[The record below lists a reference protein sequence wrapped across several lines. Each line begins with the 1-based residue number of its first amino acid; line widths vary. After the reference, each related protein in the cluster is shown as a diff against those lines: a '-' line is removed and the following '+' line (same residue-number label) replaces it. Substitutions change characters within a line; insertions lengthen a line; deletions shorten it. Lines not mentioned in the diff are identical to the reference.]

1 MRLPIALAA
10 AASVVLVGSPGGTS
24 AAPVPPNGAFVRT
37 VDNPWFPL
45 RPGATFVYRGV
56 KDGEPTRDVVH
67 VTRGTR
73 VIDGVRCTAVSD
85 RLYAA
90 GRLAERTTDWY
101 AQDRSGTVWYFGED
115 TAELD
120 RSGTV
125 TSREGSWLSGVNGAR
140 PGVFMPAH
148 PVIGQT
154 FRQEYLRGHAEDH
167 FRVLDLHATARTP
180 AVDSTRALLTKE
192 WTPLEPGVVDHKLY
206 VRGVGLVDEQTVR
219 GGDERNLLVGRTR

>member
-10 AASVVLVGSPGGTS
+10 VAGVMLVGNPGGTP
-24 AAPVPPNGAFVRT
+24 AQAPPNRAFVRT
-37 VDNPWFPL
+37 IDNAWFPL

-67 VTRGTR
+67 VTHRTR
-73 VIDGVRCTAVSD
+73 MIDGARCTAVTD
-85 RLYAA
+85 RLYAS
-90 GRLAERTTDWY
+90 GHLAERTTDWY

-115 TAELD
+115 TVELD
-120 RSGTV
+120 AGGKV
-125 TSREGSWLSGVNGAR
+125 TSREGSWLSGVDGAR
-140 PGVFMPAH
+140 PGVFMPAR
-148 PVIGQT
+148 PTIGQT

-206 VRGVGLVDEQTVR
+206 VRGVGLVDERTAR
-219 GGDERNLLVGRTR
+219 GGDERNVLVSHSS

>member
-10 AASVVLVGSPGGTS
+10 VVGAALVGSPGGTP
-24 AAPVPPNGAFVRT
+24 APAPPSGAGFVRT

-67 VTRGTR
+67 VTRATR
-73 VIDGVRCTAVSD
+73 VIDGVRCTAVTD
-85 RLYAA
+85 RLYAS
-90 GRLAERTTDWY
+90 GHLVERTTDWY
-101 AQDRSGTVWYFGED
+101 AQDRAGTVWYFGED

-120 RSGTV
+120 ATGQV

-140 PGVFMPAH
+140 AGVFMPAH
-148 PVIGQT
+148 PRVGQAY
-154 FRQEYLRGHAEDH
+154 RQEYLEGHAEDH

-180 AVDSTRALLTKE
+180 AVDSRRALLTKE

-206 VRGVGLVDEQTVR
+206 VRDVGLVDERTVH
-219 GGDERNLLVGRTR
+219 GGDERNVLVSHSR

>member
-1 MRLPIALAA
+1 MRLPITLAA
-10 AASVVLVGSPGGTS
+10 VVGAALVGSPGGTP
-24 AAPVPPNGAFVRT
+24 APAPPSGAGFVRT

-67 VTRGTR
+67 VTRATR
-73 VIDGVRCTAVSD
+73 VIDGVRCTAVTD
-85 RLYAA
+85 RLYAS
-90 GRLAERTTDWY
+90 GRLVERTTDWY
-101 AQDRSGTVWYFGED
+101 AQDRAGTVWYFGED

-120 RSGTV
+120 ATGQV

-140 PGVFMPAH
+140 AGVFMPAH
-148 PVIGQT
+148 PRVGQAY
-154 FRQEYLRGHAEDH
+154 RQEYLEGHAEDH

-180 AVDSTRALLTKE
+180 AVESQRALLTKE

-206 VRGVGLVDEQTVR
+206 VRGVGLVDERTVR
-219 GGDERNLLVGRTR
+219 GGDERNVLVARSS